1 MDEKLEL
8 LLNGRHYKKLQE
20 VYLGTVMETYQL
32 NMVDIRVL
40 LFLHEHE
47 QYDTA
52 KDIVEMHYL
61 AKSYVSKAV
70 ERLIERGYLVKRLE
84 DNDKRYVHLI
94 LQDEAYPIIEAAC
107 RDKKKMLKKLFAGIT
122 EEQQNLMREVAT
134 TIHHNIIEMIQ
145 EGNLG

>member
-1 MDEKLEL
+1 MVAVDEKLEL

-20 VYLGTVMETYQL
+20 VYLATVMETYQL
-32 NMVDIRVL
+32 TMVDIRVL

-70 ERLIERGYLVKRLE
+70 ERLIERGYLVKRL
-84 DNDKRYVHLI
+84 
-94 LQDEAYPIIEAAC
+94 
-107 RDKKKMLKKLFAGIT
+107 
-122 EEQQNLMREVAT
+122 
-134 TIHHNIIEMIQ
+134 
-145 EGNLG
+145 